1 MAKVPLRIVYDGECP
16 FCSSYVA
23 LLRLREKYDVRLVD
37 ARKKP
42 AFAAQ
47 YGLDLNEGMIADL
60 DGQVHHGARA
70 MSLLSRLSGTIS
82 PLRSDRI
89 ADAVYPLFRFGRNVA
104 LKVLG
109 RSQI

>member
-1 MAKVPLRIVYDGECP
+1 MATLRIIYDGDCP
-16 FCSSYVA
+16 FCRSYVA
-23 LLRLREKYDVRLVD
+23 LLRLREQYDVRLID
-37 ARKKP
+37 ARREP
-42 AFAAQ
+42 AVAAR

-70 MSLLSRLSGTIS
+70 MSLLARLSGSLS
-82 PLRSDRI
+82 PLRSERI

-109 RSQI
+109 RGQI